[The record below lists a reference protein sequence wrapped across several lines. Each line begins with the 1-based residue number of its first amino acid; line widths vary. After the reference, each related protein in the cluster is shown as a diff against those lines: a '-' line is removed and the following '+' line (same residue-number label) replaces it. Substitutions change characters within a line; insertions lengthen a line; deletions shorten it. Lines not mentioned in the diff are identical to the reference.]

1 MGDAPLAFP
10 RAARLLTPR
19 DFQRVFASADRVSDR
34 YFTVLFRASDQHAAR
49 LGLAVG
55 RKASQ
60 RAVDRNRIKRIAR
73 DSFRHRRASLPPV
86 DVVLMARPAAR
97 NASGVDLHN
106 ALAKLWQRLV
116 KRCEQSSHASSGSTS

>member
-1 MGDAPLAFP
+1 MGDYRLAFP
-10 RAARLLTPR
+10 RAARLLTPH
-19 DFQRVFASADRVSDR
+19 DFGRVFAGADRVSDR
-34 YFTVLFRASDQHAAR
+34 YFTVLFRVSDRSTAR

-55 RKASQ
+55 RKAAS

-73 DSFRHRRASLPPV
+73 DSFRHQRASLPPV

-97 NASGVDLHN
+97 HASRVDLHG
-106 ALAKLWQRLV
+106 ALANLWQRLV